1 MSKQALKNEVKSVGR
16 HSLIYMLGP
25 AFSKIVGFLLIP
37 IYTRFI
43 APDDFGV
50 MSLVDVFMTMTMM
63 MLAMGTGESIARF
76 YYDEDDEY
84 ERRRLISTV
93 ILGPGLLSLPVI
105 VLIILL
111 SGYIQPL
118 LGIGTSY
125 VPYLQLA
132 MMTAWFSMIAE
143 IGYAYLRMR
152 YFSKTFVTI
161 TVFQILASVGLNLL
175 LVVVFQQ
182 GIWGIL
188 YSTVAVQSTIAV
200 LLTLVIL
207 LNSRAWPSWRH
218 FRRLVSF
225 GVPLVPATV
234 TLQLSNY
241 LNPLMIRWW
250 VAGDPVFVLAQVGL
264 FAAGQKIGVVVNRF
278 VTVPFNAFWRPRRM
292 ELVMQNTPEVKAIL
306 ARICTYAILVSAQI
320 ALLLSVSVESL
331 LQLVVD
337 ARYWD
342 AHRVVPLIACVYV
355 VLGLEHHFSV
365 GIYYTRKTWWAT
377 WIGVVSLLTIIALN
391 WFFLPQ
397 FGYMAAAFST
407 LVGISLR
414 SGLLLTVSQ
423 RLYPIPFELR
433 RLALVAMTAVL
444 LFHVSQLIELQSLE
458 LTLLCRMA
466 CGLAFVPALAA
477 MRFFSHDERE
487 AVGNLVSRR
496 IPQWRRPLRQSS
508 AD

>member
-1 MSKQALKNEVKSVGR
+1 MSQQSLKNEVKSVGR

-84 ERRRLISTV
+84 ERRRLISTI

-105 VLIILL
+105 ILIMMLARH
-111 SGYIQPL
+111 IQPM
-118 LGIGTSY
+118 LGIATDF

-132 MMTAWFSMIAE
+132 MLTAWFSMIAE

-152 YFSKTFVTI
+152 YFARAFVTI
-161 TVFQILASVGLNLL
+161 TIFQILATVGLNLL
-175 LVVVFQQ
+175 LVAVFHQ
-182 GIWGIL
+182 GVWGIL
-188 YSTVAVQSTIAV
+188 YSTFAVQATVGILMTV
-200 LLTLVIL
+200 VIL
-207 LNSRAWPSWRH
+207 TNARAWPSWRH
-218 FRRLVSF
+218 LRRLLSF

-250 VAGDPVFVLAQVGL
+250 VAGDPVFVLTQVGL
-264 FAAGQKIGVVVNRF
+264 FAAGQKMGVVVNRF

-292 ELVMQNTPEVKAIL
+292 ELVMQNSPEVKAIL
-306 ARICTYAILVSAQI
+306 ARICTYAFLVSAQI

-331 LQLVVD
+331 LQLIVD
-337 ARYWD
+337 ARYWE
-342 AHRVVPLIACVYV
+342 AHRVVPIIALTYV

-365 GIYYTRKTWWAT
+365 GIYYTRKTLWST
-377 WIGVVSLLTIIALN
+377 CIGVLSLVTIIALN
-391 WFFLPQ
+391 WWLLPR
-397 FGYMAAAFST
+397 FGFMGAAFST
-407 LVGISLR
+407 LVGISIR
-414 SGLLLTVSQ
+414 SGLLLAVSQ
-423 RLYPIPFELR
+423 RLYPIQFELR
-433 RLALVAMTAVL
+433 RLALVAVTGVL
-444 LFHVSQLIELQSLE
+444 LFHVSQLIELGSVE
-458 LTLLCRMA
+458 LTLLTRTA
-466 CGLAFVPALAA
+466 CGLAFLPALTG
-477 MRFFSHDERE
+477 MGFFRPDERE
-487 AVGNLVSRR
+487 AIWSLISRR
-496 IPQWRRPLRQSS
+496 LPQWRRPLRQS
-508 AD
+508 